1 MAGDAMM
8 TTTELH
14 QPLHPPMTLHAP
26 PGLAPRVR
34 GMLRLDPA
42 TGREIARSDAAC
54 VQAVL
59 IVLGVA
65 ITRVITSDTGVLAA
79 LVSAFGAWIL
89 GSLLIATLGPQ
100 VFGTPTSRQ
109 PSRRATLRLL
119 GFAQAPML
127 LGLLGVIDP
136 LAGLAGVIA
145 QVLTLVTTA
154 FAVRILLGVSW
165 TRAVIAAL
173 VARLVLVVPLGI
185 LGLLLAIGSGIVTG
199 H

>member
-1 MAGDAMM
+1 MM

-14 QPLHPPMTLHAP
+14 QPLHPPMTMHAP
-26 PGLAPRVR
+26 PGLVPRVR

-42 TGREIARSDAAC
+42 TAREIARSDAAC
-54 VQAVL
+54 AQAVL

-65 ITRVITSDTGVLAA
+65 ITRVIVSDTGVLAA
-79 LVSAFGAWIL
+79 LMSAFGVWIL
-89 GSLLIATLGPQ
+89 GSLLIATLGPMLI
-100 VFGTPTSRQ
+100 GTPTSRQ

-127 LGLLGVIDP
+127 LALLGVIDP
-136 LAGLAGVIA
+136 LAGPAGIA
-145 QVLTLVTTA
+145 AWVLTWVTTA
-154 FAVRILLGVSW
+154 FAVRLLLGVSW

-173 VARLVLVVPLGI
+173 AARLVIAIPLGV
-185 LGLLLAIGSGIVTG
+185 LGLLLAIGDGIVTG